1 MLRSH
6 NFKHFDLQ
14 INKNTI
20 EPGLTGTNDS
30 SHLIIYYDLELCDGG
45 LSSEIYQIGAN
56 TKNSEFS
63 SFILPMGSI
72 DWGVTKHCGGI
83 KIKTDRYGNRKL
95 FKLSTPI
102 PSVPATEGLS
112 SFIEWMKLLK
122 QNGKYKDVI
131 LVAHGSTDMPVLL
144 HNVELAHLSNELK
157 SVVNYFGDSLK
168 YLQNCFPDF
177 DKYNISYIYKKLVGQ
192 EIGNAH
198 DALRDAKVLCQ
209 IMDETKQ
216 GCEEKFI
223 QNILKHTVSIEDGYR
238 ISAKQVAES
247 LRKKKL
253 KTPKTSN
260 MKHAPAL
267 PSDTL
272 KSS

>member
-1 MLRSH
+1 
-6 NFKHFDLQ
+6 
-14 INKNTI
+14 
-20 EPGLTGTNDS
+20 
-30 SHLIIYYDLELCDGG
+30 
-45 LSSEIYQIGAN
+45 
-56 TKNSEFS
+56 
-63 SFILPMGSI
+63 MGSI

-102 PSVPATEGLS
+102 PSVPAIEGLK
-112 SFIEWMKLLK
+112 SFIEWVKVLK
-122 QNGKYKDVI
+122 QDGKYKDVI

-144 HNVELAHLSNELK
+144 HNVEHANLSKELK

-177 DKYNISYIYKKLVGQ
+177 DKYNISYIYKKLFSQ
-192 EIGNAH
+192 EVGNAH

-209 IMDETKQ
+209 IMDKTKQ
-216 GCEEKFI
+216 GCDEKFI
-223 QNILKHTVSIEDGYR
+223 QKILKNTVSIEDGCI

-253 KTPKTSN
+253 KTPKN
-260 MKHAPAL
+260 FDMKRAPTL
-267 PSDTL
+267 PSETSK
-272 KSS
+272 KS